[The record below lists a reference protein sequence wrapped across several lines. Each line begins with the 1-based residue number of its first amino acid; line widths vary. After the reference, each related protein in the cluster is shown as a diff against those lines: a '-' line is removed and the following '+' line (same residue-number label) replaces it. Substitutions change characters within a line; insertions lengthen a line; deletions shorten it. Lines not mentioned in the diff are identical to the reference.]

1 MLIFWQDDPGRDN
14 KKDDNDDDCDKNWI
28 GNEKKR
34 WGEETKRGPREG
46 VGVRQAPCPTRQKS
60 GYALF
65 KSSIGNCKACVSR
78 PNLWLRHFTHD
89 EVQTM
94 EQEFTRDRYV
104 SKEMRA
110 ELASKLSLTEKQVKK
125 WFENRRQ
132 KEKRSKGRNG
142 KPL

>member
-1 MLIFWQDDPGRDN
+1 
-14 KKDDNDDDCDKNWI
+14 
-28 GNEKKR
+28 
-34 WGEETKRGPREG
+34 
-46 VGVRQAPCPTRQKS
+46 
-60 GYALF
+60 
-65 KSSIGNCKACVSR
+65 
-78 PNLWLRHFTHD
+78 
-89 EVQTM
+89 M

-142 KPL
+142 NRSDEHWMEKRRRQTKFAVFLG